1 MHKNNLVRFGKIM
14 FWPKWSV
21 CSTPLAQLD
30 IVLRSP
36 YKRLLVSHFKRW
48 NWSSSSKFDSHK
60 CFSSFAEILTTTLYP
75 RNWTEKIHQYSVSD
89 LRWDIASPES
99 GNITDKILK
108 MITCLGSA
116 GPRKS
121 HTDGPALL
129 IAQVTWLSRS
139 DLCVVLSFV
148 IRVRNTQTRDEIG
161 GNSCR
166 K

>member
-14 FWPKWSV
+14 LWPKWSV

-75 RNWTEKIHQYSVSD
+75 RNWTEKIHQYSVSN
-89 LRWDIASPES
+89 LSWDNVLSRTRTRI
-99 GNITDKILK
+99 DKILK
-108 MITCLGSA
+108 MITCWGQ
-116 GPRKS
+116 RKS